1 MAIVNKKSKILVM
14 ESINKSVKITP
25 SRPKVQAFLVLL
37 LLVFGNQSFGQFLP
51 LTQSQAMAE
60 MERFGSGKRVLYMAA
75 HPDDENTRLIAWLS
89 NALDAET
96 TYLSLTRGSGGQN
109 LIGDEL
115 GAELGVIREHEL
127 RAARSIDG
135 GNQRFTDALDFGYSK
150 SVDEV
155 WTKWDHDDLQ
165 LQAVRTI
172 RELKPD
178 FIITRFPPDERAG
191 HGHHTASAEL
201 AIECAV
207 LAADEKYDTETAA
220 WSVQGVWWNT
230 SVWWDPTLKDDP
242 EAVYLDMSGFDPLLG
257 DTYGA
262 IGDAAR
268 SMHKC
273 QGFGVPI
280 NRGPREEYFKKLWGG
295 GDLSSYLM
303 PDRGADAQSL
313 LAQDAAFALEIGDQ
327 KQAIAKWAELGKV
340 LLEQTAPES
349 DKYQRWQQVMLHLLG
364 VYAEVFTASNPMPE
378 GPSYPATLV
387 LQALNFDVEVKLA
400 SVKAPTKDMGLNPAQ
415 ILTSEGQELEVDL
428 YDEGKIT
435 KYIRVRLEHESAI
448 ILLYLKPVA
457 KLSDRAVG
465 EYREAIAVEPAI
477 HAKFDQTV
485 YWNTGKKGS
494 IGYSIYSKDGGELSW
509 SINFALKG
517 LKHINGYDH
526 LIRDEDHQITFNA
539 IEKSALLNAGWNH
552 FTEEI
557 PAKMENGKYLVFLS
571 STIVTSKMA
580 IPKSI
585 EEKQTISYPHIGTHY
600 KYTPAQATLTV
611 LDLNKKRIKVGYIE
625 GAGDLMDETLESV
638 GYEVV
643 RITEETPELWDEVD
657 AVLVGIRAF
666 NTEAWLMESEERI
679 KSFVANGGN
688 FVVTYTTAGRSGMA
702 LPLPVPLTVGRDRVT
717 EEEAPVALKEL
728 DLLQKPNALSEAD
741 FEQWVQERG
750 LYFPSEYEGYTTAL
764 SITESTGTVYENST
778 VVAEYG
784 KGSVIYTGLSLF
796 RELPKG
802 VPGALRLLQNI
813 LHYDR

>member
-1 MAIVNKKSKILVM
+1 MKNWKLNILFNRRHLKWLGFLLF
-14 ESINKSVKITP
+14 IFHITH
-25 SRPKVQAFLVLL
+25 VQA
-37 LLVFGNQSFGQFLP
+37 QYIP
-51 LTQSQAMAE
+51 LNQSQAMAE
-60 MERFGSGKRVLYMAA
+60 MERYGSGKRVLYLAA

-115 GAELGVIREHEL
+115 GDELGIIREHEL

-178 FIITRFPPDERAG
+178 FIVTRFPPDERAG
-191 HGHHTASAEL
+191 HGHHTASAQL
-201 AIECAV
+201 AIECAE
-207 LAADEKYDTETAA
+207 LAADENYDTATVA

-340 LLEQTAPES
+340 LLEQTTPES

-364 VYAEVFTASNPMPE
+364 VYAEVFTSSNPLPQ
-378 GPSYPATLV
+378 GYSYPATLV

-400 SVKAPTKDMGLNPAQ
+400 SVKAPDKDMGLNPPQ
-415 ILTSEGQELEVDL
+415 VLTSEGQELEVDL
-428 YDEGKIT
+428 HDEGKIT

-494 IGYSIYSKDGGELSW
+494 IGYSIFSKDGGEFTWYLSASNELMHAW
-509 SINFALKG
+509 
-517 LKHINGYDH
+517 DH
-526 LIRDEDHQITFNA
+526 VE
-539 IEKSALLNAGWNH
+539 SATLNAGWNH
-552 FTEEI
+552 FEVEL
-557 PAKMENGKYLVFLS
+557 P
-571 STIVTSKMA
+571 SKMSSGVFQLNIGDVPTSPQLGLMW
-580 IPKSI
+580 IPTYS
-585 EEKQTISYPHIGTHY
+585 EKQTISYPHIGTHY
-600 KYTPAQATLTV
+600 RYTPAQATLTV

-702 LPLPVPLTVGRDRVT
+702 LPLPVPLTVGRDRV
-717 EEEAPVALKEL
+717 
-728 DLLQKPNALSEAD
+728 LQ
-741 FEQWVQERG
+741 G
-750 LYFPSEYEGYTTAL
+750 
-764 SITESTGTVYENST
+764 
-778 VVAEYG
+778 
-784 KGSVIYTGLSLF
+784 
-796 RELPKG
+796 
-802 VPGALRLLQNI
+802 
-813 LHYDR
+813 

>member
-1 MAIVNKKSKILVM
+1 MD
-14 ESINKSVKITP
+14 SINKVTKITP
-25 SRPKVQAFLVLL
+25 SSSFVQAFFVSLL
-37 LLVFGNQSFGQFLP
+37 LAFGNQLFAQYAP
-51 LTQSQAMAE
+51 LTQSAAMAE

-115 GAELGVIREHEL
+115 GAELGIIREQEL
-127 RAARSIDG
+127 RAARSVDG

-150 SVDEV
+150 SVKEV

-201 AIECAV
+201 AIECAK
-207 LAADEKYDTETAA
+207 LAADEKYDTETTA

-230 SVWWDPTLKDDP
+230 SVWWDETLKDDP

-295 GDLSSYLM
+295 GDLSAYLT

-327 KQAIAKWAELGKV
+327 KQAITKWSELGKV
-340 LLEQTAPES
+340 LLEQTTPES

-364 VYAEVFTASNPMPE
+364 VYAEVFTSVNPLPE
-378 GPSYPATLV
+378 GSSYPATLV
-387 LQALNFDVEVKLA
+387 IQALNFDVQVKLA
-400 SVKAPTKDMGLNPAQ
+400 SVKAPNKDMGLNPAQ
-415 ILTSEGQELEVDL
+415 VLTSEGQELEVDL

-448 ILLYLKPVA
+448 IMLYLKPVA

-485 YWNTGKKGS
+485 YWNTGKKGT

-509 SINFALKG
+509 SLDFRTHG
-517 LKHINGYDH
+517 LGPARENDH
-526 LIRDEDHQITFNA
+526 Y
-539 IEKSALLNAGWNH
+539 IELEKREFLSISMNRSETLNAGWNH

-557 PAKMENGKYLVFLS
+557 PAKMEAGKYHVFLGYES
-571 STIVTSKMA
+571 YPGKFFPKTIDSK
-580 IPKSI
+580 I
-585 EEKQTISYPHIGTHY
+585 TISYPHIGTHY
-600 KYTPAQATLTV
+600 VYYPASSVLTV

-657 AVLVGIRAF
+657 AILVGIRAF

-702 LPLPVPLTVGRDRVT
+702 LPLPVPLTIGRDRVT
-717 EEEAPVALKEL
+717 EEEAPVALKESVL
-728 DLLQKPNALSEAD
+728 MQRPNALSAAD

-750 LYFPSEYEGYTTAL
+750 LYFPSAYEGYTTVL
-764 SITESTGTVYENST
+764 SIAESTGTVYENST
-778 VVAEYG
+778 VVASYG
-784 KGSVIYTGLSLF
+784 RGSVIYTGLSLF

>member
-1 MAIVNKKSKILVM
+1 MKNWNVNILSNRRHLKWLGLFLFVFQT
-14 ESINKSVKITP
+14 NHA
-25 SRPKVQAFLVLL
+25 QA
-37 LLVFGNQSFGQFLP
+37 QYKP
-51 LTQSQAMAE
+51 MTQSQAMAE

-127 RAARSIDG
+127 RAARSIDR

-150 SVDEV
+150 SVKEV

-201 AIECAV
+201 AIECAE
-207 LAADEKYDTETAA
+207 LAADEKYDIGTTA

-230 SVWWDPTLKDDP
+230 SVWWDPTLKDDA

-327 KQAIAKWAELGKV
+327 KQAITKWAELGKV
-340 LLEQTAPES
+340 LLEQTTPES

-364 VYAEVFTASNPMPE
+364 VYAEVFTATNPMPE
-378 GPSYPATLV
+378 GPSYPATLA

-400 SVKAPTKDMGLNPAQ
+400 SVKAPNKDMGLNPAQ
-415 ILTSEGQELEVDL
+415 VLTKEGQELEIDL

-457 KLSDRAVG
+457 KLSDRAIG

-509 SINFALKG
+509 SLDFINQGRRPVTEDDHFVQLE
-517 LKHINGYDH
+517 KHDFLSSSINRSE
-526 LIRDEDHQITFNA
+526 I
-539 IEKSALLNAGWNH
+539 LNAGWNH

-557 PAKMENGKYLVFLS
+557 PAKMEAGKYHVFLGYES
-571 STIVTSKMA
+571 YPGKFFPKTIDSK
-580 IPKSI
+580 I
-585 EEKQTISYPHIGTHY
+585 TISYPHIGTHY
-600 KYTPAQATLTV
+600 VYYPASSVLTV

-643 RITEETPELWDEVD
+643 RITEETPELWDQVD

-679 KSFVANGGN
+679 KTFVANGGN

-702 LPLPVPLTVGRDRVT
+702 LPLPVPLTVRRDRVT
-717 EEEAPVALKEL
+717 EEEAPVALKADEVLESPNEL
-728 DLLQKPNALSEAD
+728 DPRD

-750 LYFPSEYEGYTTAL
+750 LYFPSEYDGYRSVLT
-764 SITESTGTVYENST
+764 ITESTGTLYENST
-778 VVAEYG
+778 VVADYG

-802 VPGALRLLQNI
+802 VPGALRLLQNL
-813 LHYDR
+813 LHYDH

>member
-1 MAIVNKKSKILVM
+1 
-14 ESINKSVKITP
+14 
-25 SRPKVQAFLVLL
+25 LVLL
-37 LLVFGNQSFGQFLP
+37 LLVFGNQSFGQFSP

-127 RAARSIDG
+127 RAARSVDG

-155 WTKWDHDDLQ
+155 WTKWGHDDLQ

-207 LAADEKYDTETAA
+207 LAADEKYDTATAA

-295 GDLSSYLM
+295 GDLSAYLT

-327 KQAIAKWAELGKV
+327 KQAIAKWAELGHV
-340 LLEQTAPES
+340 LLEQTTPES

-364 VYAEVFTASNPMPE
+364 VYAEVFTSSNPVPE

-400 SVKAPTKDMGLNPAQ
+400 SVKAPAKDMGLNPAQ
-415 ILTSEGQELEVDL
+415 VLTSEGQELEVDL

-485 YWNTGKKGS
+485 YWNTGKKGT
-494 IGYSIYSKDGGELSW
+494 IGYSIYSKDGGEYLW
-509 SINFALKG
+509 ELILARPAWGIQDDGFINLNNSPDRQ
-517 LKHINGYDH
+517 INH
-526 LIRDEDHQITFNA
+526 TLAKKTTI
-539 IEKSALLNAGWNH
+539 LNAGWNH

-571 STIVTSKMA
+571 STIETPKMA

-600 KYTPAQATLTV
+600 RYTPAQATLTV
-611 LDLNKKRIKVGYIE
+611 LDLNKKRIKVGYID
-625 GAGDLMDETLESV
+625 GAGDIMDETLENL
-638 GYEVV
+638 GYEVL
-643 RITEETPELWDEVD
+643 RITEDTPDLWNEVD

-666 NTEAWLMESEERI
+666 NTEKWLMNSGDRI
-679 KSFVANGGN
+679 KTFVEGGGN
-688 FVVTYTTAGRSGMA
+688 FVVTYTTAGRSGIELPTP
-702 LPLPVPLTVGRDRVT
+702 LPLVIGRDRVT
-717 EEEAPVALKEL
+717 EEEAPITLSKHPIL
-728 DLLQKPNALSEAD
+728 SYPNEITASD
-741 FEQWVQERG
+741 FDYWVQERG
-750 LYFPSEYEGYTTAL
+750 LYFPKSFEGYSEVLT
-764 SITESTGTVYENST
+764 IMESTGTNYSNST
-778 VVAEYG
+778 VVGHYE

-796 RELPKG
+796 RELPAG
-802 VPGALRLLQNI
+802 VPGAMKLLQNI
-813 LHYDR
+813 LHYDH

>member
-1 MAIVNKKSKILVM
+1 MKNWNVNILSNRRHLKWLGLFLFVFH
-14 ESINKSVKITP
+14 INHA
-25 SRPKVQAFLVLL
+25 QA
-37 LLVFGNQSFGQFLP
+37 QYKP

-127 RAARSIDG
+127 RAARSVDG

-201 AIECAV
+201 AIECAE
-207 LAADEKYDTETAA
+207 LAADEKYDTSTAA

-295 GDLSSYLM
+295 GDLSAYLM

-327 KQAIAKWAELGKV
+327 KQTITKWAELGKV
-340 LLEQTAPES
+340 LLEQTTPES

-364 VYAEVFTASNPMPE
+364 VYAEVFTSSNPMPE

-400 SVKAPTKDMGLNPAQ
+400 SVKAPAKDMGLNPAQ
-415 ILTSEGQELEVDL
+415 VLTSEGQELEVDL

-465 EYREAIAVEPAI
+465 EYREAIAVEPSI

-509 SINFALKG
+509 YLSASNELK
-517 LKHINGYDH
+517 LAWEHV
-526 LIRDEDHQITFNA
+526 E
-539 IEKSALLNAGWNH
+539 SAMLNAGWNH
-552 FTEEI
+552 FEVEL
-557 PAKMENGKYLVFLS
+557 P
-571 STIVTSKMA
+571 SKMSSGVFQLNIGDVPTSQLGLMW
-580 IPKSI
+580 IPSYS
-585 EEKQTISYPHIGTHY
+585 EKQTISYPHIGTHY
-600 KYTPAQATLTV
+600 SYTPAQATLTV

-728 DLLQKPNALSEAD
+728 DLLQQPNALSEAD

>member
-1 MAIVNKKSKILVM
+1 
-14 ESINKSVKITP
+14 
-25 SRPKVQAFLVLL
+25 
-37 LLVFGNQSFGQFLP
+37 
-51 LTQSQAMAE
+51 
-60 MERFGSGKRVLYMAA
+60 MAA
-75 HPDDENTRLIAWLS
+75 HPDDENTRLISWLS

-115 GAELGVIREHEL
+115 GADLGVIREHEL

-178 FIITRFPPDERAG
+178 FIITRFPPDQRAG

-201 AIECAV
+201 AIECAA
-207 LAADEKYDTETAA
+207 LAADEKYDIETAA

-230 SVWWDPTLKDDP
+230 SVWWDETLKDDP

-295 GDLSSYLM
+295 GDLSSFLM
-303 PDRGADAQSL
+303 PDRGADAQGL

-327 KQAIAKWAELGKV
+327 KQAIAKWAALGQI

-349 DKYQRWQQVMLHLLG
+349 DKYQRWQNVMLHLLG
-364 VYAEVFTASNPMPE
+364 VYAEVFTSVNPMPE
-378 GPSYPATLV
+378 GSSYPATLA
-387 LQALNFDVEVKLA
+387 LQALNFDVEVQLA
-400 SVKAPTKDMGLNPAQ
+400 SIKAPDKDMGLNPAQ
-415 ILTSEGQELEVDL
+415 VLTSEGQELEVDL

-465 EYREAIAVEPAI
+465 EYREDIAVEPAI

-494 IGYSIYSKDGGELSW
+494 IGYSIYSKDGGEMSWYLSA
-509 SINFALKG
+509 SNELK
-517 LKHINGYDH
+517 LAWDQ
-526 LIRDEDHQITFNA
+526 E
-539 IEKSALLNAGWNH
+539 ESAMLNAGWNH
-552 FTEEI
+552 FKVELPSKI
-557 PAKMENGKYLVFLS
+557 SNGIFNLNIGDVPPSPMGVAFKPSY
-571 STIVTSKMA
+571 
-580 IPKSI
+580 P
-585 EEKQTISYPHIGTHY
+585 EKHTISYPHIGTHY
-600 KYTPAQATLTV
+600 MYTPAQSTLTV

-625 GAGDLMDETLESV
+625 GAGDIMDETLENLE
-638 GYEVV
+638 YEVL
-643 RITEETPELWDEVD
+643 RITEDTPDLWNEVD

-666 NTEAWLMESEERI
+666 NTEKWLMNSGDRI
-679 KSFVANGGN
+679 KTFVEGGGN
-688 FVVTYTTAGRSGMA
+688 FVVTYTTAGRSGIELPTP
-702 LPLPVPLTVGRDRVT
+702 LPLVIGRDRVT
-717 EEEAPVALKEL
+717 EEEAPITLSKHPIL
-728 DLLQKPNALSEAD
+728 SYPNEITASD
-741 FEQWVQERG
+741 FDYWVQERG
-750 LYFPSEYEGYTTAL
+750 LYFPKSFEGYSEVLT
-764 SITESTGTVYENST
+764 IMESTGTNYSNST
-778 VVAEYG
+778 VVGHYR

-796 RELPKG
+796 RELPAG
-802 VPGALRLLQNI
+802 VPGAMKLLQNI
-813 LHYDR
+813 LHYDH

>member
-1 MAIVNKKSKILVM
+1 M
-14 ESINKSVKITP
+14 
-25 SRPKVQAFLVLL
+25 VLL
-37 LLVFGNQSFGQFLP
+37 LLVFGNQSFGQFSP

-127 RAARSIDG
+127 RAARSVDG

-155 WTKWDHDDLQ
+155 WTKWGHDDLQ

-207 LAADEKYDTETAA
+207 LAADEKYDTATAA

-295 GDLSSYLM
+295 GDLSAYLT

-327 KQAIAKWAELGKV
+327 KQAIAKWAELGHV
-340 LLEQTAPES
+340 LLEQTTPES

-364 VYAEVFTASNPMPE
+364 VYAEVFTSSNPVPE

-400 SVKAPTKDMGLNPAQ
+400 SVKAPAKDMGLNPAQ
-415 ILTSEGQELEVDL
+415 VLTSEGQELEVDL

-485 YWNTGKKGS
+485 YWNTGKKGT
-494 IGYSIYSKDGGELSW
+494 IGYSIYSKDGGEYLW
-509 SINFALKG
+509 ELILARPAWGIQDDGFINLNNSPDRQ
-517 LKHINGYDH
+517 INH
-526 LIRDEDHQITFNA
+526 TLAKKTTI
-539 IEKSALLNAGWNH
+539 LNAGWNH

-571 STIVTSKMA
+571 STIETPKMA

-600 KYTPAQATLTV
+600 RYTPAQATLTV
-611 LDLNKKRIKVGYIE
+611 LDLNKKRIKVGYID
-625 GAGDLMDETLESV
+625 GAGDIMDETLENL
-638 GYEVV
+638 GYEVL
-643 RITEETPELWDEVD
+643 RITEDTPDLWNEVD

-666 NTEAWLMESEERI
+666 NTEKWLMNSGDRI
-679 KSFVANGGN
+679 KTFVEGGGN
-688 FVVTYTTAGRSGMA
+688 FVVTYTTAGRSGIELPTP
-702 LPLPVPLTVGRDRVT
+702 LPLVIGRDRVT
-717 EEEAPVALKEL
+717 EEEAPITLSKHPIL
-728 DLLQKPNALSEAD
+728 SYPNEITASD
-741 FEQWVQERG
+741 FDYWVQERG
-750 LYFPSEYEGYTTAL
+750 LYFPKSFEGYSEVLT
-764 SITESTGTVYENST
+764 IMESTGTNYSNST
-778 VVAEYG
+778 VVGHYE

-796 RELPKG
+796 RELPAG
-802 VPGALRLLQNI
+802 VPGAMKLLQNI
-813 LHYDR
+813 LHYDH

>member
-1 MAIVNKKSKILVM
+1 M

-37 LLVFGNQSFGQFLP
+37 LLVFGNQSFGQFSP

-127 RAARSIDG
+127 RAARSVDG

-155 WTKWDHDDLQ
+155 WTKWGHDDLQ

-207 LAADEKYDTETAA
+207 LAADEKYDTATAA

-295 GDLSSYLM
+295 GDLSAYLT

-327 KQAIAKWAELGKV
+327 KQAIAKWAELGHV
-340 LLEQTAPES
+340 LLEQTTPES

-364 VYAEVFTASNPMPE
+364 VYAEVFTSSNPVPE

-400 SVKAPTKDMGLNPAQ
+400 SVKAPAKDMGLNPAQ
-415 ILTSEGQELEVDL
+415 VLTSEGQELEVDL

-509 SINFALKG
+509 SLDFRTHG
-517 LKHINGYDH
+517 LGPARENDH
-526 LIRDEDHQITFNA
+526 Y
-539 IEKSALLNAGWNH
+539 IECEKREFWSTSMNRSETLNAGWNH

-571 STIVTSKMA
+571 STIETPKMA

-600 KYTPAQATLTV
+600 RYTPAQATLTV
-611 LDLNKKRIKVGYIE
+611 LDLNKKRIKVGYID

-638 GYEVV
+638 DYEVV
-643 RITEETPELWDEVD
+643 RLTEETPEIWDEVD

>member
-1 MAIVNKKSKILVM
+1 M
-14 ESINKSVKITP
+14 
-25 SRPKVQAFLVLL
+25 VLL
-37 LLVFGNQSFGQFLP
+37 LLVFGNQSFGQFSP

-127 RAARSIDG
+127 RAARSVDG

-178 FIITRFPPDERAG
+178 FIITRFPADERAG

-201 AIECAV
+201 AIECAE
-207 LAADEKYDTETAA
+207 LAADEKYDTATAA

-295 GDLSSYLM
+295 GDLSAYLM

-327 KQAIAKWAELGKV
+327 KQAIAKWAELGHV
-340 LLEQTAPES
+340 LLEQTTPES

-364 VYAEVFTASNPMPE
+364 VYAEVFTSINPIPE

-415 ILTSEGQELEVDL
+415 VLTGEGQELEVDL
-428 YDEGKIT
+428 SDEGKIT
-435 KYIRVRLEHESAI
+435 KYIRVRLEHESSI

-666 NTEAWLMESEERI
+666 NTEAWLKESEERI

>member
-1 MAIVNKKSKILVM
+1 MD
-14 ESINKSVKITP
+14 SINKVTKITP
-25 SRPKVQAFLVLL
+25 SSSFVQAFLVSLL
-37 LLVFGNQSFGQFLP
+37 LGFGNQLFAQYTP
-51 LTQSQAMAE
+51 LTQSAALAE

-75 HPDDENTRLIAWLS
+75 HPDDENTRLISWLS

-109 LIGDEL
+109 LIGEEL
-115 GAELGVIREHEL
+115 GADLGVIREQEL
-127 RAARSIDG
+127 RAARHIDG

-165 LQAVRTI
+165 LQAVRII

-178 FIITRFPPDERAG
+178 FIITRFPPDQRAG

-201 AIECAV
+201 AIECAA
-207 LAADEKYDTETAA
+207 LAADRKYDTETAI

-230 SVWWDPTLKDDP
+230 SVWWDETLTDDP

-303 PDRGADAQSL
+303 PDRGADAQSM

-327 KQAIAKWAELGKV
+327 KQAIAKWAALGQV
-340 LLEQTAPES
+340 LLEQTTPES
-349 DKYQRWQQVMLHLLG
+349 DKYQRWQNVMLHLLG
-364 VYAEVFTASNPMPE
+364 VYAEVFTAVNPMPE
-378 GPSYPATLV
+378 GSSYPARLA
-387 LQALNFDVEVKLA
+387 LQALNFDVEVQLA
-400 SVKAPTKDMGLNPAQ
+400 SVKAPNKDMGLNPAQ
-415 ILTSEGQELEVDL
+415 VLTSEGQELEVDL

-465 EYREAIAVEPAI
+465 EYRETIAIEPAI

-509 SINFALKG
+509 YLSASNELK
-517 LKHINGYDH
+517 LAWDH
-526 LIRDEDHQITFNA
+526 E
-539 IEKSALLNAGWNH
+539 ESAMLNAGWNH
-552 FTEEI
+552 FKVELPSKI
-557 PAKMENGKYLVFLS
+557 SNGIFNLNIGDVPPSPMGVAFQPSY
-571 STIVTSKMA
+571 
-580 IPKSI
+580 P
-585 EEKQTISYPHIGTHY
+585 EKQTISYPHIGTHY
-600 KYTPAQATLTV
+600 MYTPAQSTLTV

-666 NTEAWLMESEERI
+666 NTDTWLMEREERI

-702 LPLPVPLTVGRDRVT
+702 LPLPVPLTIGRDRVT
-717 EEEAPVALKEL
+717 EEEAPVALKESVL
-728 DLLQKPNALSEAD
+728 MQRPNELSTAD

-750 LYFPSEYEGYTTAL
+750 LYFPSEYEGYATVL
-764 SITESTGTVYENST
+764 SITESTGTVYENSIT
-778 VVAEYG
+778 VASYG

>member
-1 MAIVNKKSKILVM
+1 MKNWNVNILSNRRHLKWLGLFLFVFH
-14 ESINKSVKITP
+14 INHA
-25 SRPKVQAFLVLL
+25 QA
-37 LLVFGNQSFGQFLP
+37 QYKP
-51 LTQSQAMAE
+51 MTQSQAMAE

-115 GAELGVIREHEL
+115 GAELGIIREHEL
-127 RAARSIDG
+127 RAARSVDG

-150 SVDEV
+150 SVEEV
-155 WTKWDHDDLQ
+155 WTIWDHDDLQ

-201 AIECAV
+201 AIECAE
-207 LAADEKYDTETAA
+207 LAADEKYDTETTA

-295 GDLSSYLM
+295 GDLSSYFM

-327 KQAIAKWAELGKV
+327 KQAITKWAELGKL
-340 LLEQTAPES
+340 LLEQTTPES

-364 VYAEVFTASNPMPE
+364 VYAEVFTATNPMPE
-378 GPSYPATLV
+378 GPSYPATLA
-387 LQALNFDVEVKLA
+387 LQALNFDLEVKLA
-400 SVKAPTKDMGLNPAQ
+400 SVKAPNKDMGLNPAQ
-415 ILTSEGQELEVDL
+415 VLTNEGQELEVDL
-428 YDEGKIT
+428 YDEGKII

-448 ILLYLKPVA
+448 IMLYLKPVA
-457 KLSDRAVG
+457 KLSDRAIG

-485 YWNTGKKGS
+485 YWNTGKKGT

-509 SINFALKG
+509 YLSAANELK
-517 LKHINGYDH
+517 LTWDH
-526 LIRDEDHQITFNA
+526 VE
-539 IEKSALLNAGWNH
+539 SATLNAGWNH
-552 FTEEI
+552 FEVEL
-557 PAKMENGKYLVFLS
+557 PSKLSNGMFHLNIGDVPSSQMGIAHKPTYL
-571 STIVTSKMA
+571 
-580 IPKSI
+580 
-585 EEKQTISYPHIGTHY
+585 EKHAISYPHIGTHY
-600 KYTPAQATLTV
+600 RYTPAQATLTV

-643 RITEETPELWDEVD
+643 RITEETPELWDQVD

-666 NTEAWLMESEERI
+666 NTEAWLMESEEHI

-688 FVVTYTTAGRSGMA
+688 IVVTYTTAGRSGMA

-717 EEEAPVALKEL
+717 EEEAPVALKADEVLESPNEL
-728 DLLQKPNALSEAD
+728 DPID

-750 LYFPSEYEGYTTAL
+750 LYFPSEYEGYRSVLT
-764 SITESTGTVYENST
+764 ITESTGTLYENST
-778 VVAEYG
+778 VVADYG

-802 VPGALRLLQNI
+802 VPGALRLLQNL
-813 LHYDR
+813 LHYDH

>member
-1 MAIVNKKSKILVM
+1 MD
-14 ESINKSVKITP
+14 SINKGTKITL
-25 SRPKVQAFLVLL
+25 SSSFVQAFLVSLL
-37 LLVFGNQSFGQFLP
+37 LGFGNQLFAQYTP
-51 LTQSQAMAE
+51 LTQSAALAE

-75 HPDDENTRLIAWLS
+75 HPDDENTRLISWLS

-109 LIGDEL
+109 LIGEEL
-115 GAELGVIREHEL
+115 GADLGVIREQEL
-127 RAARSIDG
+127 RAARHIDG

-165 LQAVRTI
+165 LQAVRII

-178 FIITRFPPDERAG
+178 FIITRFPPDQRAG

-201 AIECAV
+201 AIECAA
-207 LAADEKYDTETAA
+207 LAADRKYDTETAI

-230 SVWWDPTLKDDP
+230 SVWWDETLTDDP

-303 PDRGADAQSL
+303 PDRGADAQSM

-327 KQAIAKWAELGKV
+327 KQAIAKWAALGQV
-340 LLEQTAPES
+340 LLEQTTPES
-349 DKYQRWQQVMLHLLG
+349 DKYQRWQNVMFHLLG
-364 VYAEVFTASNPMPE
+364 VYAEVFTAVNPMPE
-378 GPSYPATLV
+378 GSSYPARLA
-387 LQALNFDVEVKLA
+387 LQALNFDVEVQLA
-400 SVKAPTKDMGLNPAQ
+400 SVKAPNKDMGLNPAQ
-415 ILTSEGQELEVDL
+415 VLTSEGQELEVDL

-465 EYREAIAVEPAI
+465 EYRETIAIEPAI

-509 SINFALKG
+509 YLSASNELK
-517 LKHINGYDH
+517 LAWDH
-526 LIRDEDHQITFNA
+526 E
-539 IEKSALLNAGWNH
+539 ESAMLNAGWNH
-552 FTEEI
+552 FKVELPSKI
-557 PAKMENGKYLVFLS
+557 SNGIFNLNIGDVPPSPMGVAFQPSY
-571 STIVTSKMA
+571 
-580 IPKSI
+580 P
-585 EEKQTISYPHIGTHY
+585 EKQTISYPHIGTHY
-600 KYTPAQATLTV
+600 MYTPAQSTLTV

-666 NTEAWLMESEERI
+666 NTEAWLMEREERI

-688 FVVTYTTAGRSGMA
+688 FVVTYTTAGRSRMA
-702 LPLPVPLTVGRDRVT
+702 LPLPVPLTIGRDRVT
-717 EEEAPVALKEL
+717 EEEAPVALKESVL
-728 DLLQKPNALSEAD
+728 MQRPNELSTAD

-750 LYFPSEYEGYTTAL
+750 LYFPSEYEGYATVL
-764 SITESTGTVYENST
+764 SITESTGTVYENSIT
-778 VVAEYG
+778 VASYG

>member
-1 MAIVNKKSKILVM
+1 MKNWNVNILSNRCHLKWLGLFLFVFH
-14 ESINKSVKITP
+14 INHARAQYK
-25 SRPKVQAFLVLL
+25 
-37 LLVFGNQSFGQFLP
+37 P

-201 AIECAV
+201 AIECAE

-230 SVWWDPTLKDDP
+230 SVWWDPTLKGDP

-303 PDRGADAQSL
+303 PDRGVDAQSL

-340 LLEQTAPES
+340 LLEQTTPES

-364 VYAEVFTASNPMPE
+364 VYAEVFTSSNPMPQ
-378 GPSYPATLV
+378 GRSYPATLV
-387 LQALNFDVEVKLA
+387 LQALNFDVEVKLT

-415 ILTSEGQELEVDL
+415 VLTSEGQELEVDL

-517 LKHINGYDH
+517 LKHINGYDQ
-526 LIRDEDHQITFNA
+526 LIRDEDHQITFNT

-571 STIVTSKMA
+571 STIETPKMA

-585 EEKQTISYPHIGTHY
+585 DEKQTISYPHIGTHY
-600 KYTPAQATLTV
+600 RYTPAQATLTV

-643 RITEETPELWDEVD
+643 RITVETPELWDEVD

>member
-1 MAIVNKKSKILVM
+1 MESFNWTTNITRRKPKVHNVLMLILV
-14 ESINKSVKITP
+14 V
-25 SRPKVQAFLVLL
+25 V
-37 LLVFGNQSFGQFLP
+37 GNQLFGQYAP
-51 LTQSQAMAE
+51 LTQSAALAE

-75 HPDDENTRLIAWLS
+75 HPDDENTRLISWLS

-115 GAELGVIREHEL
+115 GADLGVIREHEL

-178 FIITRFPPDERAG
+178 FIITRFPPDQRAG

-201 AIECAV
+201 AIECAA

-230 SVWWDPTLKDDP
+230 SVWWDETLKDDP

-327 KQAIAKWAELGKV
+327 KQAIAKWATLGQI

-349 DKYQRWQQVMLHLLG
+349 DKYQRWQNVMLHLLG
-364 VYAEVFTASNPMPE
+364 VYAEVFTSVNPMPE
-378 GPSYPATLV
+378 GSSYPATLA
-387 LQALNFDVEVKLA
+387 LQALNFDVEAQLA
-400 SVKAPTKDMGLNPAQ
+400 SIKAPNKDIGLNPPQ
-415 ILTSEGQELEVDL
+415 VLTSEGQELEVDL

-435 KYIRVRLEHESAI
+435 KFIRVRLEHESAI
-448 ILLYLKPVA
+448 IMLYLKPVA

-509 SINFALKG
+509 YLSASNELK
-517 LKHINGYDH
+517 LAWDQ
-526 LIRDEDHQITFNA
+526 E
-539 IEKSALLNAGWNH
+539 ESAMLNAGWNH
-552 FTEEI
+552 FKVELPSKI
-557 PAKMENGKYLVFLS
+557 SNGIFNLNIGDVPPSPMGVAFKPSY
-571 STIVTSKMA
+571 
-580 IPKSI
+580 P
-585 EEKQTISYPHIGTHY
+585 EKHTISYPHIGTHY
-600 KYTPAQATLTV
+600 MYTPAQSTLTV

-638 GYEVV
+638 DYEVV
-643 RITEETPELWDEVD
+643 RITEETPELWGEVD
-657 AVLVGIRAF
+657 AILVGIRAF
-666 NTEAWLMESEERI
+666 NTEAWLNESEERI

-688 FVVTYTTAGRSGMA
+688 FVVTYTTAGRSGMV
-702 LPLPVPLTVGRDRVT
+702 LPLPVPLTIGRDRVT
-717 EEEAPVALKEL
+717 EEEAPVALKESVL
-728 DLLQKPNALSEAD
+728 MQRPNALSAAD

-750 LYFPSEYEGYTTAL
+750 LYFPSAYEGYITAL

-778 VVAEYG
+778 VVASYG

>member
-1 MAIVNKKSKILVM
+1 MKNWNVNIL
-14 ESINKSVKITP
+14 SNRYHLKWLGLFTFIFHINHA
-25 SRPKVQAFLVLL
+25 QA
-37 LLVFGNQSFGQFLP
+37 QYKP

-155 WTKWDHDDLQ
+155 WTKWDYDDLQ

-191 HGHHTASAEL
+191 HGHHSASAEL
-201 AIECAV
+201 AIECAE
-207 LAADEKYDTETAA
+207 LAADEKYDIATEA

-230 SVWWDPTLKDDP
+230 SIWWDPTLKEDP

-295 GDLSSYLM
+295 GDLSSYLV

-313 LAQDAAFALEIGDQ
+313 LAQDAAFALGIGDQ
-327 KQAIAKWAELGKV
+327 KQAIAKWADLGKI
-340 LLEQTAPES
+340 LLEQTTPES

-364 VYAEVFTASNPMPE
+364 VYAEVFTSVNPMPE

-387 LQALNFDVEVKLA
+387 LQALNLDVEVQLA
-400 SVKAPTKDMGLNPAQ
+400 SIKAPNKDMGLNPAQ
-415 ILTSEGQELEVDL
+415 VLTSEGQEFEVDL

-435 KYIRVRLEHESAI
+435 KYIRVRLEYESAI

-494 IGYSIYSKDGGELSW
+494 IGYSIYSKDGGEFAW
-509 SINFALKG
+509 SVYFALKG
-517 LKHINGYDH
+517 LKYINGYDH
-526 LIRDEDHQITFNA
+526 LIKDENHQITFNA
-539 IEKSALLNAGWNH
+539 IEKSAMLNSGWNR
-552 FTEEI
+552 FTEEV
-557 PAKMENGKYLVFLS
+557 PAKMKDGNYSVFLS
-571 STIVTSKMA
+571 SNIETPKMT

-585 EEKQTISYPHIGTHY
+585 DEKQTISYPHIGTHY
-600 KYTPAQATLTV
+600 MYTQAQATLTV

-638 GYEVV
+638 GYDVV
-643 RITEETPELWDEVD
+643 TITEETPELWDEMD
-657 AVLVGIRAF
+657 AILVGIRAF

-728 DLLQKPNALSEAD
+728 DLLQKPNGLSEAD

-750 LYFPSEYEGYTTAL
+750 LYFPSKYEGYTTAL

>member
-1 MAIVNKKSKILVM
+1 MK
-14 ESINKSVKITP
+14 SINKSVKITP

-37 LLVFGNQSFGQFLP
+37 LLVFGNQSFGQFSP

-127 RAARSIDG
+127 RAARSVDG

-178 FIITRFPPDERAG
+178 FIITRFPADERAG

-201 AIECAV
+201 AIECAE
-207 LAADEKYDTETAA
+207 LAADEKYDTATAA
-220 WSVQGVWWNT
+220 WSLQGVWWNT

-273 QGFGVPI
+273 QGFGVPV

-327 KQAIAKWAELGKV
+327 KQAIAKWAELGHV
-340 LLEQTAPES
+340 LLEQTTPES

-364 VYAEVFTASNPMPE
+364 VYAEVFTSINPIPE

-415 ILTSEGQELEVDL
+415 VLTSEGQELEVDL

-666 NTEAWLMESEERI
+666 NTEAWLKESEERI

>member
-1 MAIVNKKSKILVM
+1 
-14 ESINKSVKITP
+14 
-25 SRPKVQAFLVLL
+25 
-37 LLVFGNQSFGQFLP
+37 
-51 LTQSQAMAE
+51 
-60 MERFGSGKRVLYMAA
+60 LYMAA

-127 RAARSIDG
+127 RAARSVDG

-201 AIECAV
+201 AIECAE
-207 LAADEKYDTETAA
+207 LAADEKYDTATAA
-220 WSVQGVWWNT
+220 WSLQGVWWNT

-273 QGFGVPI
+273 QGFGVPV

-327 KQAIAKWAELGKV
+327 KQAIAKWAELGHV
-340 LLEQTAPES
+340 LLEQTTPES

-364 VYAEVFTASNPMPE
+364 VYAEVFTSINPIPE

-415 ILTSEGQELEVDL
+415 VLTSEGQELEVDL

-666 NTEAWLMESEERI
+666 NTEAWLKESEERI

>member
-1 MAIVNKKSKILVM
+1 MKNWNVNILSNRRHLKWLGLFLFVFH
-14 ESINKSVKITP
+14 INHA
-25 SRPKVQAFLVLL
+25 QA
-37 LLVFGNQSFGQFLP
+37 QYKP

-127 RAARSIDG
+127 RAARSVDG

-201 AIECAV
+201 AIECAE
-207 LAADEKYDTETAA
+207 LAADEKYDTSTAA

-295 GDLSSYLM
+295 GDLSAYLM

-327 KQAIAKWAELGKV
+327 KQAITKWAELGKV
-340 LLEQTAPES
+340 LLEQTTPES

-364 VYAEVFTASNPMPE
+364 VYAEVFTSSNPMPE

-400 SVKAPTKDMGLNPAQ
+400 SVKAPAKDMGLNPAQ
-415 ILTSEGQELEVDL
+415 VLTSEGQELEVDL

-509 SINFALKG
+509 YLSASNELK
-517 LKHINGYDH
+517 LAWEHV
-526 LIRDEDHQITFNA
+526 E
-539 IEKSALLNAGWNH
+539 SAMLNAGWNH
-552 FTEEI
+552 FEVEL
-557 PAKMENGKYLVFLS
+557 P
-571 STIVTSKMA
+571 SKMSSGVFQLNIGDVPTSQLGLMW
-580 IPKSI
+580 IPSYS
-585 EEKQTISYPHIGTHY
+585 EKQTISYPHIGTHY
-600 KYTPAQATLTV
+600 SYTPAQATLTV

-728 DLLQKPNALSEAD
+728 DLLQQPNALSEAD

>member
-1 MAIVNKKSKILVM
+1 MD
-14 ESINKSVKITP
+14 SINKDTKITP
-25 SRPKVQAFLVLL
+25 SSSFVQAFLVSLL
-37 LLVFGNQSFGQFLP
+37 LAFGNQLFAQYAP
-51 LTQSQAMAE
+51 LTQSAALAE

-75 HPDDENTRLIAWLS
+75 HPDDENTRLISWLS

-115 GAELGVIREHEL
+115 GADLGVIREHEL

-178 FIITRFPPDERAG
+178 FIITRFPPDKRAG

-201 AIECAV
+201 AIECAK

-230 SVWWDPTLKDDP
+230 SVWWDETLKDDP

-295 GDLSSYLM
+295 GDLSSFLM

-327 KQAIAKWAELGKV
+327 KQAIAKWATLGQI

-349 DKYQRWQQVMLHLLG
+349 DKYQRWQNVMLHLLG
-364 VYAEVFTASNPMPE
+364 VYAEVFTSENPMPE
-378 GPSYPATLV
+378 GSSYPATLA
-387 LQALNFDVEVKLA
+387 LQALNFDVEVQLA
-400 SVKAPTKDMGLNPAQ
+400 SIKAPDKDMGLNPAQ
-415 ILTSEGQELEVDL
+415 VLTSEGQELEVDL

-448 ILLYLKPVA
+448 IMLYLKPVA

-485 YWNTGKKGS
+485 YWNTGKKGT

-509 SINFALKG
+509 SLDFRTHG
-517 LKHINGYDH
+517 LGPARENDH
-526 LIRDEDHQITFNA
+526 Y
-539 IEKSALLNAGWNH
+539 IELEKREFLSISMNRSETLNAGWNH

-557 PAKMENGKYLVFLS
+557 PAKMEAGKYHVFLGYES
-571 STIVTSKMA
+571 YPGKFFPKTIDSK
-580 IPKSI
+580 I
-585 EEKQTISYPHIGTHY
+585 TISYPHIGTHY
-600 KYTPAQATLTV
+600 VYYPASSVLTV

-638 GYEVV
+638 DYEVV

-657 AVLVGIRAF
+657 AILVGIRAF

-702 LPLPVPLTVGRDRVT
+702 LPLPVPLTIGRDRVT
-717 EEEAPVALKEL
+717 EEEAPVALKESVL
-728 DLLQKPNALSEAD
+728 MQRPNALSAAD

-750 LYFPSEYEGYTTAL
+750 LYFPSAYEGYTTVL
-764 SITESTGTVYENST
+764 SIAESTGTVYENST
-778 VVAEYG
+778 VVASYG
-784 KGSVIYTGLSLF
+784 RGSVIYTGLSLF

>member
-1 MAIVNKKSKILVM
+1 MD
-14 ESINKSVKITP
+14 SINKVTKITP
-25 SRPKVQAFLVLL
+25 SSSFVQAFFVSLL
-37 LLVFGNQSFGQFLP
+37 LAFGNQLFAQYAP
-51 LTQSQAMAE
+51 LTQSAAMAE

-115 GAELGVIREHEL
+115 GAELGIIREQEL
-127 RAARSIDG
+127 RAARSVDG

-150 SVDEV
+150 SVKEV

-201 AIECAV
+201 AIECAK
-207 LAADEKYDTETAA
+207 LAADEKYDTETTA

-230 SVWWDPTLKDDP
+230 SVWWDETLKDDP

-295 GDLSSYLM
+295 GDLSAYLT

-327 KQAIAKWAELGKV
+327 KQAITKWSELGKV
-340 LLEQTAPES
+340 LLEQTTPES

-364 VYAEVFTASNPMPE
+364 VYAEVFTSVNPLPE
-378 GPSYPATLV
+378 GSSYPATLV
-387 LQALNFDVEVKLA
+387 IQALNFDVQVKLA
-400 SVKAPTKDMGLNPAQ
+400 SVKAPNKDMGLNPAQ
-415 ILTSEGQELEVDL
+415 VLTSEGQELEVDL

-448 ILLYLKPVA
+448 IMLYLKPVA

-485 YWNTGKKGS
+485 YWNTGKKGT

-509 SINFALKG
+509 YLSASNELK
-517 LKHINGYDH
+517 LAWDQ
-526 LIRDEDHQITFNA
+526 E
-539 IEKSALLNAGWNH
+539 ESAMLNAGWNH
-552 FTEEI
+552 FKVELPSKI
-557 PAKMENGKYLVFLS
+557 SNGIFNLNIGDVPPSPMGVAFKPSY
-571 STIVTSKMA
+571 
-580 IPKSI
+580 P
-585 EEKQTISYPHIGTHY
+585 EKHTISYPHIGTHY
-600 KYTPAQATLTV
+600 MYTPAQSTLTV

-657 AVLVGIRAF
+657 AILVGIRAF

-717 EEEAPVALKEL
+717 EEEAPVALKESVL
-728 DLLQKPNALSEAD
+728 MQRPNALSAAD

-750 LYFPSEYEGYTTAL
+750 LYFPSAYEGYTTVL
-764 SITESTGTVYENST
+764 SIAESTGTVYENST
-778 VVAEYG
+778 VVASYG